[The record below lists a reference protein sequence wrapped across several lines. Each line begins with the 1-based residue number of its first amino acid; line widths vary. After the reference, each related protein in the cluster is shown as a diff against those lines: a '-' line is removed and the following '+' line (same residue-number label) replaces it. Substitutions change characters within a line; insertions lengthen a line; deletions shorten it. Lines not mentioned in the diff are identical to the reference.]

1 MLKSPIH
8 ELALFFDL
16 EWVPDAAGAK
26 RLFDLPDE
34 TTELEAMQKFW
45 EHSPQYDP
53 DTNPR
58 PFLKYMF
65 SRVVSIAFLS
75 RKTFFNRD
83 NERVVE
89 FGLNSLPKLPLESD
103 DVDEAAIIERFLYIV
118 GERCP
123 QLVGFNSADSDLQV
137 LIQRGIIN
145 EVTAPAF
152 CRRPGKP
159 WEGPDYFD
167 SRNSEA
173 HLDLIKRF
181 YGGSGM
187 TPRLDELAKMCGFPG
202 KIDVKGDQVTDLWL
216 ERDLTKIV
224 EYNQID
230 TLNTYLVWLRLVFF
244 AGQIGEEDYINEQEL
259 FREFLERETAK
270 PEKAFLADF
279 LAKWP
284 H

>member
-8 ELALFFDL
+8 ELVLYFDL

-34 TTELEAMQKFW
+34 TTEIEAMQALW
-45 EHSPQYDP
+45 EHSPQYDAEK
-53 DTNPR
+53 NPR

-75 RKTFFNRD
+75 RKSIFRNG
-83 NERVVE
+83 ERVTE
-89 FGLNSLPKLPLESD
+89 FSLNSLPKLPLDSD
-103 DVDEAAIIERFLYIV
+103 DVDEASIIDRFLYIV
-118 GERCP
+118 GDRRP
-123 QLVGFNSADSDLQV
+123 QLVGFNSAESDLQV
-137 LIQRGIIN
+137 LIQRGMVN

-152 CRRPGKP
+152 NHRPQKAWDPG
-159 WEGPDYFD
+159 DYFKKWD
-167 SRNSEA
+167 NED
-173 HLDLIKRF
+173 HLDLLKLF
-181 YGGSGM
+181 SSGAM
-187 TPRLDELAKMCGFPG
+187 KPKLDELAKLCGFPG
-202 KIDVKGDQVTDLWL
+202 KIDVHGDQVTALWL
-216 ERDLTKIV
+216 AHDVTKIV

-230 TLNTYLVWLRLVFF
+230 TLNTYLVWLRVVYF
-244 AGQIGEEDYINEQEL
+244 AGQLTEEDYMNEQEQ
-259 FREFLERETAK
+259 FREFLETEMEK

>member
-8 ELALFFDL
+8 ELALFFDM

-26 RLFDLPDE
+26 RLFELDDD
-34 TTELEAMQKFW
+34 TTEIDAMQRLW
-45 EHSPQYDP
+45 EHSPAYDAEK
-53 DTNPR
+53 NPR

-89 FGLNSLPKLPLESD
+89 FSLNSLPKLPLEEM
-103 DVDEAAIIERFLYIV
+103 DVDEASIIDRFLYIL
-118 GERCP
+118 GERRP
-123 QLVGFNSADSDLQV
+123 QLVGYNSAESDLQV

-152 CRRPGKP
+152 NERPNKP

-167 SRNSEA
+167 ARNSEA
-173 HLDLIKRF
+173 HFDRLKKF
-181 YGGSGM
+181 SGGAM
-187 TPRLDELAKMCGFPG
+187 TPRLDEMAKLCGYPG

-216 ERDLTKIV
+216 ERNLTKIV

-230 TLNTYLVWLRLVFF
+230 VLNTYLVWLRVVYF
-244 AGQIGEEDYINEQEL
+244 AGQLTEEQYMDELEQ
-259 FREFLERETAK
+259 FREFLESETGK
-270 PEKAFLADF
+270 PEKAFINDF

>member
-8 ELALFFDL
+8 ELALFFDM

-26 RLFDLPDE
+26 RLFDLDDD
-34 TTELEAMQKFW
+34 TTEIDAMQRLW
-45 EHSPQYDP
+45 EHSPSYDAEK
-53 DTNPR
+53 NPR

-75 RKTFFNRD
+75 RKSFFNRD

-89 FGLNSLPKLPLESD
+89 FSLNSLPKLPLEEM
-103 DVDEAAIIERFLYIV
+103 DVDEASIIDRFLYIL
-118 GERCP
+118 GERRP
-123 QLVGFNSADSDLQV
+123 QLVGYNSAESDLQV

-152 CRRPGKP
+152 NERPNKP

-167 SRNSEA
+167 ARNSEA
-173 HLDLIKRF
+173 HFDILKKF
-181 YGGSGM
+181 SGGAM
-187 TPRLDELAKMCGFPG
+187 TPRLDEMAKLCGYPG

-216 ERDLTKIV
+216 ERNLTKIV

-230 TLNTYLVWLRLVFF
+230 VLNTYLVWLRVVYF
-244 AGQIGEEDYINEQEL
+244 AGQLTEEQYMDEQEQ
-259 FREFLERETAK
+259 FREFLESETGK
-270 PEKAFLADF
+270 PEKAFINDF

>member
-16 EWVPDAAGAK
+16 EWVPDANGAK

-34 TTELEAMQKFW
+34 ITEVEAMQRLW
-45 EHSPQYDP
+45 EHSPQYSDA
-53 DTNPR
+53 NPR

-75 RKTFFNRD
+75 RKSIFRD
-83 NERVVE
+83 GERVTE
-89 FGLNSLPKLPLESD
+89 FSLNSLPKLPLESD

-118 GERCP
+118 GDRCP

-137 LIQRGIIN
+137 LIQRGMIN
-145 EVTAPAF
+145 EISAPAF
-152 CRRPGKP
+152 CKRPNKP

-173 HLDLIKRF
+173 HLDIIKRF
-181 YGGSGM
+181 YGGAGM

-216 ERDLTKIV
+216 ERNVTKIV

-230 TLNTYLVWLRLVFF
+230 TLNTYLVWLRLVYF
-244 AGQIGEEDYINEQEL
+244 AGQIEEEEYVNEQDQ
-259 FREFLERETAK
+259 FREFLENESQK
-270 PEKAFLADF
+270 PGKAFLSDF

-284 H
+284 L

>member
-8 ELALFFDL
+8 ELALFFDM

-26 RLFDLPDE
+26 RLFDLDDD
-34 TTELEAMQKFW
+34 TTELDAMQRLW
-45 EHSPQYDP
+45 EHSPAYDAEK
-53 DTNPR
+53 NPR

-89 FGLNSLPKLPLESD
+89 FSLNSLPKLPLEEM
-103 DVDEAAIIERFLYIV
+103 DVDEASIIDRFLYIL
-118 GERCP
+118 GERRP
-123 QLVGFNSADSDLQV
+123 QLVGYNSAESDLQV

-152 CRRPGKP
+152 NERPNKP

-167 SRNSEA
+167 ARNSEA
-173 HLDLIKRF
+173 HFDILKKF
-181 YGGSGM
+181 SGGAM
-187 TPRLDELAKMCGFPG
+187 TPRLDEMAKLCGYPG

-216 ERDLTKIV
+216 ERNLTKIV

-230 TLNTYLVWLRLVFF
+230 VLNTYLVWLRVVYF
-244 AGQIGEEDYINEQEL
+244 AGQLTEEQYMDEQEQ
-259 FREFLERETAK
+259 FREFLESETAK
-270 PEKAFLADF
+270 PEKAFINDF

-284 H
+284 Q

>member
-8 ELALFFDL
+8 ELALFFDM

-26 RLFDLPDE
+26 RLFDLDDD
-34 TTELEAMQKFW
+34 TTELDAMQRLW
-45 EHSPQYDP
+45 EHSPQYDAEK
-53 DTNPR
+53 NPR

-75 RKTFFNRD
+75 RKSFFNRD

-89 FGLNSLPKLPLESD
+89 FSLNSLPKLPLEEM
-103 DVDEAAIIERFLYIV
+103 DVDEASIIDRFLYIL
-118 GERCP
+118 GERRP
-123 QLVGFNSADSDLQV
+123 QLVGYNSAESDLQV

-152 CRRPGKP
+152 NERPNKP

-167 SRNSEA
+167 ARNSEA
-173 HLDLIKRF
+173 HFDILKKLS
-181 YGGSGM
+181 GGAMS
-187 TPRLDELAKMCGFPG
+187 PKLDELAKLCGYPG

-216 ERDLTKIV
+216 ERNLTKIV

-230 TLNTYLVWLRLVFF
+230 VLNTYLVWLRVVYF
-244 AGQIGEEDYINEQEL
+244 AGQLTEEQYVEEQEQ
-259 FREFLERETAK
+259 FREFLEAETEK
-270 PEKAFLADF
+270 PEKAFINDF

-284 H
+284 Q

>member
-1 MLKSPIH
+1 MLKNPIP
-8 ELALFFDL
+8 ELALFYDL

-34 TTELEAMQKFW
+34 TTELEAMQRLW
-45 EHSPQYDP
+45 EHSPQYNAE
-53 DTNPR
+53 TMPR

-75 RKTFFNRD
+75 RKTHFNRD
-83 NERVVE
+83 RELVTE
-89 FGLNSLPKLPLESD
+89 FSLNSLPKLPFEED
-103 DVDEAAIIERFLYIV
+103 DVDEATIIDRFLYIV
-118 GERCP
+118 GDRRP

-152 CRRPGKP
+152 NQRPNKP

-167 SRNSEA
+167 ARNSEA

-181 YGGSGM
+181 SGGAM
-187 TPRLDELAKMCGFPG
+187 MPRLDELAKLCGFPG

-216 ERDLTKIV
+216 ERDITKIV

-230 TLNTYLVWLRLVFF
+230 TLNTYLVWLRLVYF
-244 AGQIGEEDYINEQEL
+244 AGQIAEEDYHLEQEQ
-259 FREFLERETAK
+259 FREFLENETQK
-270 PEKAFLADF
+270 TEKEFLGEF

-284 H
+284 L